1 MRRYLTA
8 LAVALVALSGAA
20 RVWSQAA
27 QQSTLPVDISYDV
40 DSTSFVYPIALGP
53 TAVPS
58 TVIRPQA
65 AEGWYVPTEQ
75 PASATVNPKIKT
87 ATYSASVVSCVAS
100 SSSMAPLSTG
110 DMVQV
115 NDVFGRPE
123 YAAVFGITDANTATF
138 DRSLDLTQTGCANYR
153 YRKLVV
159 GSAIYDG
166 WFSVAGWGQT
176 TVQIDIA
183 QMVTSTSLGVD
194 VQVECSAAHA
204 LTSAKVLA
212 SSNIT
217 AVGSYA
223 VAIPEPW
230 DICRVGMKI
239 TNTDSDATPATDNEK
254 ISVYAIRRQW

>member
-27 QQSTLPVDISYDV
+27 QQSTLPVVISYDV

-100 SSSMAPLSTG
+100 SSSMAPKGHSSVHRL
-110 DMVQV
+110 Q
-115 NDVFGRPE
+115 
-123 YAAVFGITDANTATF
+123 AVHLMSMGSGNVTSQARGWTATP
-138 DRSLDLTQTGCANYR
+138 RATWSMACMALNAAPAASSWA
-153 YRKLVV
+153 
-159 GSAIYDG
+159 SAIFMG
-166 WFSVAGWGQT
+166 WCT
-176 TVQIDIA
+176 PP
-183 QMVTSTSLGVD
+183 
-194 VQVECSAAHA
+194 AA
-204 LTSAKVLA
+204 
-212 SSNIT
+212 
-217 AVGSYA
+217 
-223 VAIPEPW
+223 
-230 DICRVGMKI
+230 
-239 TNTDSDATPATDNEK
+239 
-254 ISVYAIRRQW
+254 